1 MTVETAVEIAG
12 EKATNKKVYLKMV
25 QGILAFE
32 EVVNYTLQ
40 PVPDNPL
47 FFWLEA
53 EDGLGFLLTR
63 PESFFEDYKI
73 TMNREDL
80 KDLLAET
87 DDPEKIEVFVIITVP
102 EKMTDMTANLLAP
115 VLVNEDEGL
124 ARQLVLKDVP
134 YTTRH
139 CLFSP
144 EKHRSCG

>member
-1 MTVETAVEIAG
+1 MTVEKTVKNMIE
-12 EKATNKKVYLKMV
+12 KKVCLKMV

-32 EVVNYTLQ
+32 EISDYTLQ

-53 EDGLGFLLTR
+53 EDGPGFLLTR
-63 PESFFEDYKI
+63 PDSFFEDYKI

-80 KDLLAET
+80 KDLLAEE

-115 VLVNEDEGL
+115 LLINEAEGL
-124 ARQLVLKDVP
+124 ACQLVLKDVT

-139 CLFSP
+139 YLFSP
-144 EKHRSCG
+144 EERRSCG